1 MIYRHH
7 IAPPRAFTQLSHEI
21 IRHPRLTSD
30 AVRLLTWQLSLPQ
43 GAHEPLSRTAERA
56 HIGGSAFTRAK
67 RQLKDEGFVHER
79 RVQGPGGRWATRQLV
94 SSTPLN
100 AAEAAKFLAGM
111 PVGPAGGTTTERV
124 SPQLAPGAR
133 IPAVGEP
140 TTPLTDGHPKKDPG
154 ENTSHRPPEPPDPGP
169 ESESESKTETA
180 TATATSAPETDPQP
194 ETTTAPPLL
203 EEARALVSA
212 FPGLSPALHHIPRAM
227 HAELA
232 GLTARWLAA
241 GHPPTAVR
249 LHILRGLPD
258 DGSTVHRPGGLL
270 RYLLRDV
277 PPVPTGTGSAPEAA
291 PPPGGTS
298 PEQSPG
304 PRLSP
309 RLAGARECA
318 GEHIQPTLFR
328 PTGNETLCRDCT
340 PAPYRRGESHRP
352 GREQGIDSLLE
363 RTGPLLRRYS

>member
-43 GAHEPLSRTAERA
+43 GARESLSRTAERA

-79 RVQGPGGRWATRQLV
+79 RVQGPGGLWATQQLV

-100 AAEAAKFLAGM
+100 AAEAAKLLAGM

-140 TTPLTDGHPKKDPG
+140 TTPPTDGHPKKDPW
-154 ENTSHRPPEPPDPGP
+154 ENTSHRPPEPPGPGP
-169 ESESESKTETA
+169 EPEAETA
-180 TATATSAPETDPQP
+180 TATAATAETAETETQP

-203 EEARALVSA
+203 EEARALVSTY
-212 FPGLSPALHHIPRAM
+212 PHLSPALHHIPRAM

-232 GLTARWLAA
+232 GLTTHWLAA
-241 GHPPTAVR
+241 GHPPAAVR

-277 PPVPTGTGSAPEAA
+277 PPVPPVPTGTGPAPEAT
-291 PPPGGTS
+291 PPPGGAS
-298 PEQSPG
+298 PEQLLE

-318 GEHIQPTLFR
+318 GDHTQPTLFR
-328 PTGNETLCRDCT
+328 PIADEALCRDCT
-340 PAPYRRGESHRP
+340 ARSVPPR
-352 GREQGIDSLLE
+352 
-363 RTGPLLRRYS
+363 

>member
-43 GAHEPLSRTAERA
+43 GAHESLSRTAERA
-56 HIGGSAFTRAK
+56 RIGGSAFTRAK

-79 RVQGPGGRWATRQLV
+79 RVQGPGGLWTTQQLV

-100 AAEAAKFLAGM
+100 AAEAAKLLAGL
-111 PVGPAGGTTTERV
+111 PVGVAGGTTTERV

-140 TTPLTDGHPKKDPG
+140 TAPLTDGHPKKDPG
-154 ENTSHRPPEPPDPGP
+154 ENTSHRPPEPPSPGP
-169 ESESESKTETA
+169 ESETETA
-180 TATATSAPETDPQP
+180 TATAAPQTDPQP

-203 EEARALVSA
+203 EEARALVSTY
-212 FPGLSPALHHIPRAM
+212 PHLSPALHHIPRAM

-241 GHPPTAVR
+241 GHPPAAVR

-277 PPVPTGTGSAPEAA
+277 PPAPPVPTGTGSAPEAA
-291 PPPGGTS
+291 PPSGGTS
-298 PEQSPG
+298 PEQLPG
-304 PRLSP
+304 PRLSR

-340 PAPYRRGESHRP
+340 PAPYRRGEPLPP
-352 GREQGIDSLLE
+352 GREQGIGSPLE
-363 RTGPLLRRYS
+363 RTGPPLRRYS